1 MSAVDQNGEYTDP
14 GIPIELPAS
23 VKDETAR
30 NKKGSAIPQ
39 GEQISIEHLDKTY
52 EKRYLSKKRTLIY
65 FSKYLFQTLLQLRNC
80 RLTEVA

>member
-14 GIPIELPAS
+14 AIPIELPAS

-52 EKRYLSKKRTLIY
+52 EKRYLSKKRKFIKSQNAHFRRCSY
-65 FSKYLFQTLLQLRNC
+65 FETID
-80 RLTEVA
+80 